1 MRRVVVLGPGG
12 SGKSTFARALGATTG
27 LPVIELDARFWSPAL
42 EPTPPGAWRRLQAD
56 LAAADAWIMDGDLG
70 PYDMLDER
78 LRRADTVVVLDL
90 ARWRCVVRSLRRS
103 WGRADYWRWVL
114 TWRRRSRPLVLR
126 AVAEQAPGAAL
137 HVARSPR
144 EADRLLTD
152 LGGSTPGRPAF

>member
-12 SGKSTFARALGATTG
+12 SGKSTFARALGAATD

-42 EPTPPGAWRRLQAD
+42 EPTPPGDWRRLQAD

-70 PYDMLDER
+70 PYDVLDER

-103 WGRADYWRWVL
+103 WGPVSYTHL
-114 TWRRRSRPLVLR
+114 TLPTILLV
-126 AVAEQAPGAAL
+126 
-137 HVARSPR
+137 
-144 EADRLLTD
+144 
-152 LGGSTPGRPAF
+152 